1 MDKTAEAIRSKT
13 IELLRVPIRRQVGD
27 AIEQAM
33 NNGKFK
39 VKFYTDIVKTEDGLE
54 CPKLQW
60 MIDEIKER
68 GFKTELVLKEGYIYN
83 DAYILIQ
90 W

>member
-1 MDKTAEAIRSKT
+1 MK
-13 IELLRVPIRRQVGD
+13 
-27 AIEQAM
+27 
-33 NNGKFK
+33 NGKFK
-39 VKFYTDIVKTEDGLE
+39 TKFYTDIVKTEDGLE

-68 GFKTELVLKEGYIYN
+68 GFKTELILKEGYFYN
-83 DAYILIQ
+83 DSYILIQ